1 MIVSLKA
8 DANPAEVLRALVSR
22 GLWVSQVERSASGEP
37 RHYVIASYS
46 AATSVADLAAIEGV
60 SSVTTAKPDH
70 PRVAA
75 QGPIV
80 DVAGV
85 SVGGGKPVFMV
96 GPCSVESE
104 GHVREIAERLAP
116 LGVAFLRGGAYK
128 PRTSPYAFQGH
139 GEIAPGWLKRAAE
152 ATGMKV
158 VTEAL
163 SEADVPAVA
172 DLADLV
178 QVGSRNMQNYAL
190 LKAVGRTGRPVL
202 LKRGMSATMDEWLHS
217 GEYLLAGGSRG
228 VIFCE
233 RGIRSF
239 DDATRNLLDL
249 GAVAKGMAMDLA
261 ARELE
266 AFPNYLIEAGGDVCV
281 RGHNARGEAWQIGIQ
296 HPREPDAMFAT
307 LAITDAAVCTSGD
320 YERPAPEGNE
330 VREVSK
336 GEHHLLDPHAGRS
349 PRTIISATVIAPT
362 AMAADALSTAAF
374 VLGPEAGIAFLERQG
389 VAGLLVTPALKPYTT
404 EGFARYFL

>member
-22 GLWVSQVERSASGEP
+22 GLWVSQVEKSASGEP

-46 AATSVADLAAIEGV
+46 AATSVEDLASIEGV
-60 SSVTTAKPDH
+60 SGVTTSKVEH
-70 PRVAA
+70 PRVTA
-75 QGPIV
+75 QGPTV
-80 DVAGV
+80 DVSGV
-85 SVGGGKPVFMV
+85 VVGGAKPAFMV

-104 GHVREIAERLAP
+104 AHVREIAERIAP

-139 GEIAPGWLKRAAE
+139 GEPALGWLKRAAE

-172 DLADLV
+172 ELADLI
-178 QVGSRNMQNYAL
+178 QIGSRNMQNYAL
-190 LKAVGRTGRPVL
+190 LKAVGRSGRPVL

-249 GAVAKGMAMDLA
+249 GAVALLAHVHKLPVIVDPSHGAGRRDLIVPLGRAALA
-261 ARELE
+261 AGAAGLMIETHADPPTALSDGLQAIPLAEITAVLRELR
-266 AFPNYLIEAGGDVCV
+266 AAIPRPTSNGG
-281 RGHNARGEAWQIGIQ
+281 A
-296 HPREPDAMFAT
+296 
-307 LAITDAAVCTSGD
+307 S
-320 YERPAPEGNE
+320 
-330 VREVSK
+330 
-336 GEHHLLDPHAGRS
+336 
-349 PRTIISATVIAPT
+349 
-362 AMAADALSTAAF
+362 
-374 VLGPEAGIAFLERQG
+374 
-389 VAGLLVTPALKPYTT
+389 
-404 EGFARYFL
+404 